1 MSDETRFENQFVASQ
16 ELFTQI
22 LDSVSG
28 ISAIL
33 NTNRQIIYS
42 NQEFL
47 DLLGI
52 NSIEPIL
59 GKRPGEVVSCIH
71 SEEEPFGCG
80 TAEACAY
87 CGAVNAIMESQ
98 ITGKKSTK
106 ETRISTIVNGKH
118 LSWDLNVS
126 SIPIVLSGKTFFIL
140 TLQDI
145 SNEKRRSALERIFF
159 HDLLNSVGGL
169 NGLLAILKEGVDPKE
184 EDEII
189 SLSEETSRDILEEI
203 ISHRQIRAA
212 ENGDLKVKIESVN
225 SLEFLTTTI
234 NKISSHSVGKNKNIV
249 VDSKSTDICF
259 DTDRILFQR
268 VIINLLKNALEAT
281 PENGSVSTGFEDN
294 SDEIRF
300 WVKNKVLIPLDV
312 QAQLFQR
319 SFSTKGND
327 RGIGTYSIK
336 LIVENYLKGK
346 VNFKSNEIDRTIFS
360 VDLKKRWTE

>member
-1 MSDETRFENQFVASQ
+1 
-16 ELFTQI
+16 
-22 LDSVSG
+22 
-28 ISAIL
+28 
-33 NTNRQIIYS
+33 
-42 NQEFL
+42 
-47 DLLGI
+47 
-52 NSIEPIL
+52 
-59 GKRPGEVVSCIH
+59 
-71 SEEEPFGCG
+71 
-80 TAEACAY
+80 
-87 CGAVNAIMESQ
+87 
-98 ITGKKSTK
+98 
-106 ETRISTIVNGKH
+106 
-118 LSWDLNVS
+118 
-126 SIPIVLSGKTFFIL
+126 
-140 TLQDI
+140 
-145 SNEKRRSALERIFF
+145 
-159 HDLLNSVGGL
+159 
-169 NGLLAILKEGVDPKE
+169 
-184 EDEII
+184 
-189 SLSEETSRDILEEI
+189 
-203 ISHRQIRAA
+203 
-212 ENGDLKVKIESVN
+212 VKIESVN